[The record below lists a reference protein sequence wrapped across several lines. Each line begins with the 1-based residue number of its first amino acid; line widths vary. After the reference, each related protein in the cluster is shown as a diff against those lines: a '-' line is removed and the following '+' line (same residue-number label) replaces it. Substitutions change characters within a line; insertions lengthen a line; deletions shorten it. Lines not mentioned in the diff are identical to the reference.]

1 MASLLTHEQL
11 PTSSEE
17 AIRRFDEKYLAVLSS
32 APPSSWAERFV
43 QIVDAPRTTFPMSVL
58 KGNFTET
65 KEESGRY
72 KGMSDKTFDVTVA
85 EFDIGY
91 EAKLFDLLTNV
102 FAWKR
107 WGEVPAQFRLA
118 ESRHHASKLA
128 TLLEAGASTVCKYD
142 GVNFFA
148 TTHLADP
155 NDPSS
160 TTWSNYQASTKA
172 PETLTNIEAEM
183 VAMGA
188 AVLGPDGKKL
198 NVEATEIWL
207 PTEKYQMVA
216 SRLQQV
222 HLATGESNYML
233 GRIKPVHVPELTDA
247 NDWYLVDTNLLG
259 MGYDPMIQAKY
270 TQLDGQLGMRYLDE
284 SSDHFKKTGK
294 IAVSQHIWTGAAL
307 LFPHAIR
314 LVKGA

>member
-17 AIRRFDEKYLAVLSS
+17 AIRKFDERYLALLSS
-32 APPSSWAERFV
+32 QPPSDWATRFV
-43 QIVDAPRTTFPMSVL
+43 QTVDSPRTTYPMSVL
-58 KGNFTET
+58 KGAFAET

-72 KGMSDKTFDVTVA
+72 KGLSEDSFDVTVS

-91 EAKLFDLLTNV
+91 EAKLFELLTNV

-107 WGEVPAQFRLA
+107 WGEVPAQFQKA
-118 ESRHHASKLA
+118 EQRHHASKLA

-142 GVNFFA
+142 GVNFFSA
-148 TTHLADP
+148 SHLCDP
-155 NDPSS
+155 TDANS
-160 TTWSNYQASTKA
+160 TTWSNYQSSTKA
-172 PETLTNIEAEM
+172 PETLSNVQDEM
-183 VAMGA
+183 ALMSA

-198 NVEATEIWL
+198 VAEPDEIWL
-207 PTEKYQMVA
+207 PTEKFLEV
-216 SRLQQV
+216 SSVLQQAF
-222 HLATGESNYML
+222 LASGESNYMAGKL
-233 GRIKPVHVPELTDA
+233 RPVHVPELTDA
-247 NDWYLVDTNLLG
+247 NDWFLVDSKLLG

-270 TQLDGQLGMRYLDE
+270 TALDGQLGLRYLDE

-294 IAVSQHIWTGAAL
+294 VAVSQHIWTGAAL

-314 LVKGA
+314 LIKGA